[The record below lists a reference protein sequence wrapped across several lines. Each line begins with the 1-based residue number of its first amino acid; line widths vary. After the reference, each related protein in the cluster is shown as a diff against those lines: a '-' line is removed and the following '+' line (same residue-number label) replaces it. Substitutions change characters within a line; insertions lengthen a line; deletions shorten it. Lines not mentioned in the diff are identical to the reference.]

1 MKKSLKK
8 TTEIALIY
16 AITDFTGTPL
26 EGRLK
31 GMAKRLRKLTYKELE
46 KLPHFNDIELAEAE
60 KLLKQFEVVS
70 GWKGKGRHIATLAS
84 FGLEILER
92 SEFSFNPRIR
102 EALID
107 IVDHFD
113 RAGKVPG
120 PSFWSG
126 AVAAEKWIKILDAA

>member
-16 AITDFTGTPL
+16 AMTDFTETPMV
-26 EGRLK
+26 GRLSA
-31 GMAKRLRKLTYKELE
+31 MAKRLRKLSYKELE
-46 KLPHFNDIELAEAE
+46 RLPDFNDDELEQARE
-60 KLLKQFEVVS
+60 LLKRFEKES

-92 SEFSFNPRIR
+92 SEFSFSPRIR
-102 EALID
+102 ETLID

-126 AVAAEKWIKILDAA
+126 GLAAEKWIKIMEAA